1 MLACEVLRV
10 GCGLE
15 CVWSTALS
23 TALQLPVSVGLSCD
37 AVPACGTDPGLVRVV
52 SVVRGMVE
60 IGGARQSGMAA
71 WVTSPAP
78 KKERGKKG
86 HCTKGGGFLVVLL
99 MERVI

>member
-37 AVPACGTDPGLVRVV
+37 AVPALGTDCGLVRVV

-60 IGGARQSGMAA
+60 IEGARQSGMAA
-71 WVTSPAP
+71 WVTSPAQ
-78 KKERGKKG
+78 KRKG
-86 HCTKGGGFLVVLL
+86 TRKDTAQKVV
-99 MERVI
+99 VF